1 MEYVTGHQLQE
12 VVNELL
18 KQIAAVRLNVL
29 AALDAQSDSDR
40 ADFESELN
48 KLRLE
53 LADVRSELETE
64 ITNLGEEL
72 DNQ

>member
-1 MEYVTGHQLQE
+1 MEHVTQE
-12 VVNELL
+12 QFQAVVNELL

-53 LADVRSELETE
+53 MDEMRSDLEQE
-64 ITNLGEEL
+64 VNDLREEL
-72 DNQ
+72 TAE

>member
-1 MEYVTGHQLQE
+1 MEHVTGHQLQE

-53 LADVRSELETE
+53 LADVRSELKTE

>member
-53 LADVRSELETE
+53 LADVRSELKTE

>member
-53 LADVRSELETE
+53 LADVRSDLAQEIKYLERKCE
-64 ITNLGEEL
+64 N
-72 DNQ
+72 